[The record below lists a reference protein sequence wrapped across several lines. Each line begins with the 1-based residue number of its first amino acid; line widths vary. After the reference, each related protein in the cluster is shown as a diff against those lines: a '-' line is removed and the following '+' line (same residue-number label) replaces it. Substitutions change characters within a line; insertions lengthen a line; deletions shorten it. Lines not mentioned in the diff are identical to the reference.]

1 MLTGKGRWRQDR
13 KRRLRSPA
21 PGWRRTVVLTLL
33 VAGIIGAGIGAKV
46 MRDRAAHAT
55 QPGWVII
62 GPHEDGGLW

>member
-1 MLTGKGRWRQDR
+1 
-13 KRRLRSPA
+13 
-21 PGWRRTVVLTLL
+21 VVLTLL

>member
-1 MLTGKGRWRQDR
+1 MTMTVPGRVSRRGMLKLAGGAA
-13 KRRLRSPA
+13 LLSA
-21 PGWRRTVVLTLL
+21 FSGTL
-33 VAGIIGAGIGAKV
+33 AACGGIGAGIGAKV